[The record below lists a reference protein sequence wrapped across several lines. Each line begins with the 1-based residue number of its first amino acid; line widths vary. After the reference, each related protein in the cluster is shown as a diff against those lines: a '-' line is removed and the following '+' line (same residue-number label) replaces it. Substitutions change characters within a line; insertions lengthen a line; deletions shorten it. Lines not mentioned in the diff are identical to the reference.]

1 MRILAAEKQRCALIK
16 DLTGEP
22 EGGLGKKNTEIDDL
36 IRRQERKRQNLTA
49 ATWQQSMK

>member
-1 MRILAAEKQRCALIK
+1 MLAAEKQRLALIK

-36 IRRQERKRQNLTA
+36 IRRKERKCQSLTA
-49 ATWQQSMK
+49 AT